1 MTAAWQPPP
10 AEPALRDGDVH
21 VWRVALDPPAEEVAA
36 LARTLSDDEQG
47 RAARFY
53 FERDRIAFTVAR
65 GALRTLAGRYLAEPP
80 ARLSFGYRERGKPY
94 LTAPPGALRFLRFNV
109 SHSGQRALLCF
120 ARDREVGVDIEL
132 RRELPD
138 LLALARTAFSPAEY
152 AALCRLPPDAHP
164 DAFFACWSR
173 KEAFIKATG
182 EGVAQL
188 AAFDVSLAP
197 GEPARLLRV
206 DGDPPGAPRWSLH
219 DLPATPGYAAALV
232 VERVAGAAT
241 DTADA
246 LRLACWDGW
255 PGPPPR

>member
-10 AEPALRDGDVH
+10 AELALAGADVH
-21 VWRVALDPPAEEVAA
+21 VWRVALDPPAEAVAA
-36 LARTLSDDEQG
+36 LADTLSDDERD
-47 RAARFY
+47 RAARFH
-53 FERDRIAFTVAR
+53 FDRDRTAFTVAR
-65 GALRTLAGRYLAEPP
+65 GALRTLAGRYLAAPP
-80 ARLSFGYRERGKPY
+80 ADLAFSYRERGKPY
-94 LTAPPGALRFLRFNV
+94 LTAPGGLRFNV

-132 RRELPD
+132 RRELSD

-152 AALCRLPPDAHP
+152 AALCRLPEATHP

-206 DGDPPGAPRWSLH
+206 DGEPPGAPRWSIH
-219 DLPATPGYAAALV
+219 DLPAVPGYAAALV
-232 VERVAGAAT
+232 VERAEAA
-241 DTADA
+241 AP
-246 LRLACWDGW
+246 LRLVCCDWTA
-255 PGPPPR
+255 PPQ

>member
-10 AEPALRDGDVH
+10 AELALAGADVH
-21 VWRVALDPPAEEVAA
+21 VWRVALDPPAEAVAA
-36 LARTLSDDEQG
+36 LADTLSGDERD
-47 RAARFY
+47 RAARFH
-53 FERDRIAFTVAR
+53 FDRDRIAFTVAR
-65 GALRTLAGRYLAEPP
+65 GALRTLAGRYLAAPP
-80 ARLSFGYRERGKPY
+80 AGLAFGYRERGKPY
-94 LTAPPGALRFLRFNV
+94 LTAPDGLRFNV

-132 RRELPD
+132 RRELSD
-138 LLALARTAFSPAEY
+138 LRALARTAFSPAEY
-152 AALCRLPPDAHP
+152 AALCRLPEAAHP

-206 DGDPPGAPRWSLH
+206 DGEPPGAPRWSIH
-219 DLPATPGYAAALV
+219 DLPAIPGYAAALV
-232 VERVAGAAT
+232 VERDGAAP
-241 DTADA
+241 
-246 LRLACWDGW
+246 RLACWDW
-255 PGPPPR
+255 PAPSP